1 MIIALVTMLRAWH
14 DFRDAIIR
22 WWALR
27 AEAALEGLHRLTLNA
42 AAIQAREERLR
53 KVLGLR
59 PLLLRIVRNPPRDR
73 SRRFELEGMKTQAVL
88 ELRGL
93 GIQTFL
99 DDAHHDEGTGE
110 ALERFFEKLVQACD
124 WRSLR
129 LAERAWHDAKRSPR
143 G

>member
-1 MIIALVTMLRAWH
+1 MIVALVSILRAWH
-14 DFRDAIIR
+14 DFRDPIMR

-53 KVLGLR
+53 KLVGLR
-59 PLLLRIVRNPPRDR
+59 PLLLRIVRNPPRDW
-73 SRRFELEGMKTQAVL
+73 SRPLELEGMKMQALL
-88 ELRGL
+88 ELHRL
-93 GIQTFL
+93 EIQTFL

-124 WRSLR
+124 RRSLR
-129 LAERAWHDAKRSPR
+129 LAERAWRDAKRPPQR
-143 G
+143 